1 MAMRQI
7 YQQYSMVH
15 SEVNVY
21 SPWEA
26 EQTTACVCSIG
37 ESCPHSPIVQRH
49 KLSYCINT
57 IIDDAFIMVY
67 DELLSSTLLYSPL

>member
-1 MAMRQI
+1 MGQI
-7 YQQYSMVH
+7 YQQYSTVR

-37 ESCPHSPIVQRH
+37 EWASQLASCPHSIAHNKSSSMQQ
-49 KLSYCINT
+49 SY
-57 IIDDAFIMVY
+57 
-67 DELLSSTLLYSPL
+67 

>member
-1 MAMRQI
+1 MTMGQI
-7 YQQYSMVH
+7 YQQYSTVR

-37 ESCPHSPIVQRH
+37 E
-49 KLSYCINT
+49 
-57 IIDDAFIMVY
+57 
-67 DELLSSTLLYSPL
+67 